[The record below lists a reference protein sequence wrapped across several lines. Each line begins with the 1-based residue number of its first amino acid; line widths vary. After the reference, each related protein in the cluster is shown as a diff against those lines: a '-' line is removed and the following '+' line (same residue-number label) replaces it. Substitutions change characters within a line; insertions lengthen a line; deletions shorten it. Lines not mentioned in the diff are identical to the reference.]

1 MCLRQAWTSTG
12 FHIPIARGG
21 LGRMAALD
29 THIVLGRQADNLFKT
44 GTLPLAAAAFIALAL
59 RCSPPVASQRQF
71 AARERPSNRRCLIRS
86 IAPCVRAQAESALSA
101 N

>member
-29 THIVLGRQADNLFKT
+29 THIVLGRQADNLDTT
-44 GTLPLAAAAFIALAL
+44 GILPLAAAPFIALAL

-71 AARERPSNRRCLIRS
+71 AARVSGDVN
-86 IAPCVRAQAESALSA
+86 VVV
-101 N
+101 